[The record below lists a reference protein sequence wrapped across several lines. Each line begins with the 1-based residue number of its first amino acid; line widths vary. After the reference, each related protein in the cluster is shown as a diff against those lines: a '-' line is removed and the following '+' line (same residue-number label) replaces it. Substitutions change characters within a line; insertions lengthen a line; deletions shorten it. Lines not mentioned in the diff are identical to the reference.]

1 MKTIPKS
8 FIRWFLGL
16 FSAGVYSVSDQIDSL
31 VLKLKLEGL
40 YRHADTI
47 ASLSKTIE
55 QQQGII
61 IILDVLKCACMII
74 SLLVLIAT
82 NKAEIKSTYQWFK
95 NLF

>member
-1 MKTIPKS
+1 MKTIPKL

-16 FSAGVYSVSDQIDSL
+16 FNVGVYGVSDEIDSL

-40 YRHADTI
+40 SRHADTI
-47 ASLSKTIE
+47 ASLSNTIE
-55 QQQGII
+55 HQQHI
-61 IILDVLKCACMII
+61 IILLDGLKSACMII
-74 SLLVLIAT
+74 SLLVLIVT